1 MLFPLR
7 LPMLKINRLINK
19 HVILWFLS
27 LKEYKPQTNLRTSLL
42 HDVRDGENI
51 VAKREKVN
59 EFVEFL
65 ETSKSTRIHMNP
77 RKHAEVGEK
86 KPAG

>member
-1 MLFPLR
+1 
-7 LPMLKINRLINK
+7 
-19 HVILWFLS
+19 
-27 LKEYKPQTNLRTSLL
+27 L

-59 EFVEFL
+59 ELVEFL

-86 KPAG
+86 NQPDKGVSL

>member
-1 MLFPLR
+1 
-7 LPMLKINRLINK
+7 
-19 HVILWFLS
+19 
-27 LKEYKPQTNLRTSLL
+27 L

-59 EFVEFL
+59 ELVEFL

-86 KPAG
+86 NQPDKGASLWDGGNRTESLEAFI